1 MELVFIDQRL
11 FSDDGTSSWSY
22 LERSMVSLRTG
33 GSKKD
38 TNPPIATFLQEM
50 AQHLRFSINTESLFD
65 DEDQEVS
72 AHY

>member
-1 MELVFIDQRL
+1 
-11 FSDDGTSSWSY
+11 
-22 LERSMVSLRTG
+22 MVSLRTG

-72 AHY
+72 AHFLAAEI